1 MCDFNIEFDEEKVFE
16 EKACIEFESKKEIEL
31 FESWLDKQGIKYSN
45 SLLEFW
51 DERNRYFEFSKCG
64 FKKRYY
70 INYDW
75 KIYQFKDVFKNG
87 KEFDATFINNF
98 EDVILKMGCKKTMKE
113 KNQIEKYE
121 FRGKFNIDLICND
134 LFRSMKRSA
143 VIIGKEN
150 ALVIMSH
157 NYIDEVD
164 EICFEVIYDNN
175 NFKEYKSSD
184 EIDIIYPYF
193 FKIIPK
199 KDANIWIQI
208 LRDEN
213 KRYNKMILKMKDK
226 NTKLMKQGKNK
237 KDHFRVFMI

>member
-1 MCDFNIEFDEEKVFE
+1 MCVDFDEEKVFE
-16 EKACIEFESKKEIEL
+16 EKTCIEFKSKKEIEL

-51 DERNRYFEFSKCG
+51 DERNRYFEFSKCSLCG

-70 INYDW
+70 IDYDW
-75 KIYQFKDVFKNG
+75 KIYQF
-87 KEFDATFINNF
+87 
-98 EDVILKMGCKKTMKE
+98 EDVILKMRCIKTMKE
-113 KNQIEKYE
+113 KNMIEKYE
-121 FRGKFNIDLICND
+121 FRGEFNVDLICND

-164 EICFEVIYDNN
+164 EEDICWEVTYDNN
-175 NFKEYKSSD
+175 KFKEFESLD
-184 EIDIIYPYF
+184 EHDIIYPYF

-199 KDANIWIQI
+199 KDANDWVQI
-208 LRDEN
+208 LKDEN
-213 KRYNKMILKMKDK
+213 KRYNKIILKMKDK
-226 NTKLMKQGKNK
+226 NKNLTKQGKNK